1 MGLECIKAINGQR
14 PFDVVIENVKIVNVF
29 NLSVMEGS
37 VAWVGDTIACIGEMD
52 FPYTAKETID
62 GKGRYAIPGLIDSH
76 MHIESSMMAP
86 ARFAEIVLAYG
97 TTTVA
102 ADPHEIGNVCGV
114 AGVRALTEA
123 AGRTPLHVLM
133 MAPSTIPSAP
143 GLERAGFSVEEKE
156 MEEMLDIPGVYGM
169 GEIMDFNAVADG
181 DERILAVL
189 AAAKKRGVIMD
200 AHISALT
207 GRRLQA
213 FRTAGADADHTDMFL
228 DRAREKL
235 EMGFA
240 IQVQQTFLSAELM
253 AFLNDYPMQD
263 RIMLITDDVPYIELV
278 RNGHLNANVR
288 DAIALGLE
296 PMKAIRYATLN
307 AADRLR
313 LYDRGAVSPGYKADV
328 LLVDSLEE
336 MKPSMVFSDGKLV
349 AENGKCLVRSG
360 DYSFPEEFY
369 RSIHVLPLEA
379 ADLVMKTGEPGAAR
393 ALVNTIACGKVS
405 TRTQREEHWV
415 PVKGGVLQPAEAG
428 LMKMAIVYRHGYGPE
443 KAPGKEV
450 SLGLISGFPDFKGA
464 IATTYAHD
472 SHNLVV
478 YGADDA
484 DMVLAANHLLEMG
497 GGLCAVLNGEVI
509 GQVELPLAGL
519 LSEAEA
525 EPLTRSF
532 EGLFAAV
539 ERLGLD
545 HAHPMTFLTLMALA
559 VSLEIK
565 CTDIGLVDVR
575 EKKRIPVIIRTE

>member
-1 MGLECIKAINGQR
+1 
-14 PFDVVIENVKIVNVF
+14 
-29 NLSVMEGS
+29 
-37 VAWVGDTIACIGEMD
+37 
-52 FPYTAKETID
+52 
-62 GKGRYAIPGLIDSH
+62 
-76 MHIESSMMAP
+76 
-86 ARFAEIVLAYG
+86 
-97 TTTVA
+97 
-102 ADPHEIGNVCGV
+102 
-114 AGVRALTEA
+114 
-123 AGRTPLHVLM
+123 
-133 MAPSTIPSAP
+133 
-143 GLERAGFSVEEKE
+143 
-156 MEEMLDIPGVYGM
+156 
-169 GEIMDFNAVADG
+169 
-181 DERILAVL
+181 
-189 AAAKKRGVIMD
+189 
-200 AHISALT
+200 
-207 GRRLQA
+207 
-213 FRTAGADADHTDMFL
+213 
-228 DRAREKL
+228 
-235 EMGFA
+235 
-240 IQVQQTFLSAELM
+240 
-253 AFLNDYPMQD
+253 
-263 RIMLITDDVPYIELV
+263 
-278 RNGHLNANVR
+278 
-288 DAIALGLE
+288 
-296 PMKAIRYATLN
+296 
-307 AADRLR
+307 
-313 LYDRGAVSPGYKADV
+313 
-328 LLVDSLEE
+328 
-336 MKPSMVFSDGKLV
+336 
-349 AENGKCLVRSG
+349 
-360 DYSFPEEFY
+360 
-369 RSIHVLPLEA
+369 
-379 ADLVMKTGEPGAAR
+379 MKTGEPGAAR